1 MGVVQ
6 NHSYHVIEMIALRK
20 NIIFEKINLL
30 WNSGHLDRQND
41 VKLNM
46 FRCLIPLI

>member
-6 NHSYHVIEMIALRK
+6 NHFYHVVEVITLRK
-20 NIIFEKINLL
+20 HIIFKKINLL
-30 WNSGHLDRQND
+30 WYSGHLDRQND

-46 FRCLIPLI
+46 FHCLILLI